1 MSNHGWADLTRRQA
15 DVAEEMRAIGGPC
28 TADDIS
34 AWVEEHEGRHV
45 GASLTSRLHEL
56 VDRGV
61 VEATGDRAAT
71 RSGRTVA
78 PAAVRVCDRCDGY
91 GWRTVPPEYVARMVR
106 VLERRPVQIPARAGE
121 PVEAHA
127 ARQIAAQDARDRE
140 VARMER
146 SHAESVTPCPHCRPR
161 SAARWAEGHW
171 SPGHDRAGCV
181 DCGGRSNPDAGRYDR
196 VETRERR
203 DTDG

>member
-1 MSNHGWADLTRRQA
+1 M
-15 DVAEEMRAIGGPC
+15 
-28 TADDIS
+28 
-34 AWVEEHEGRHV
+34 
-45 GASLTSRLHEL
+45 
-56 VDRGV
+56 
-61 VEATGDRAAT
+61 
-71 RSGRTVA
+71 
-78 PAAVRVCDRCDGY
+78 RVCDRCDGY

-181 DCGGRSNPDAGRYDR
+181 DCGGRSYPDAGRYDR